1 MKLICDIEA
10 NGLYHEATQIWCAV
24 FKCPETNQI
33 WRFRTQAK
41 IQAMLDKTTILIM
54 HNGIGYDVPLLKKIY
69 GYEYKGRVLDTVLLS
84 RELFKNIP
92 IPEQMKIDYAKT
104 DREEYSKYH
113 HGPHGPYAM
122 ASCVESGGYAH
133 VVLVSGEEK
142 KFRIAPKKLSGPHSL
157 AAWGYRIGRGK
168 VEHEDWSQYSP
179 EMMHRCVEDVEITHL
194 VYLEMQKKLSTGAF
208 PPRAVWLTM
217 DFMECIDRQEKHGWK
232 LDIPRCERYIR
243 QLSTW
248 VQRIDTVLHP
258 QLPMI
263 PTIKEDRVV
272 DGISEGI
279 QNPFTKAGTMALRLQ
294 KWIEKNALDNF
305 STNVGGPFCRVDFR
319 RVNLASDKE
328 VKEFLL
334 DLGWQPEEYNYSK
347 KEVDED
353 GNPLRTSP
361 KLSSDDSFIGV
372 DGKMGRL
379 ICKRVQ
385 CVHRRS
391 NIQGWLDRVRD
402 DGRLES
408 RVSGFADTY
417 RVRHANIANVP
428 NTESFYGTQMRK
440 CFIAEEG
447 MILVSADAASCQDRM
462 LISRARDAG
471 IEDKIFEDM
480 ILNGDKKKGTDSHTR
495 ARDELNKVFEA
506 EGYPLIT
513 RGGAKNFNYAYKFNA
528 GNKKLGSM
536 AGVVNETTAKA
547 LGTKLRLALDEVFQA
562 QVKLEEHL
570 KVEWK
575 KTARRKQVKYKWRG
589 REQERTEFYNGKIK
603 GLDGRMILIRNEKDI
618 LVFMLQADEALTLSK
633 ATVLLNKELRLKYVD
648 GIDYKQVCFYHD
660 EYTFEVKPELAED
673 IKGIMEKAINDA
685 GKHFNLSIEQTGDGA
700 VGLNWAEVH

>member
-1 MKLICDIEA
+1 MKLICDLEA
-10 NGLYHEATQIWCAV
+10 DGLYHEATQIWCAV
-24 FKCPETNQI
+24 FKCAATGQV
-33 WRFRTQAK
+33 WKFRTQAK
-41 IQAMLDKTTILIM
+41 IEAMLDRATVLIM
-54 HNGIGYDVPLLKKIY
+54 HHGIGYDVPLLKKIY

-84 RELFKNIP
+84 RELYKNVP
-92 IPEQMKIDYAKT
+92 LPEQMKLDYK
-104 DREEYSKYH
+104 
-113 HGPHGPYAM
+113 
-122 ASCVESGGYAH
+122 
-133 VVLVSGEEK
+133 EK
-142 KFRIAPKKLSGPHSL
+142 GKKLDGPHSL
-157 AAWGYRIGRGK
+157 AAWGYRLGRGK

-194 VYLEMQKKLSTGAF
+194 VYLEMQKKLSNGAF

-217 DFMECIDRQEKHGWK
+217 DFMDCISRQEKHGWK

-243 QLSTW
+243 QLTTW
-248 VQRIDTVLHP
+248 VERIDRTLYP

-263 PTIKEDRVV
+263 PTIKEDKVV
-272 DGISEGI
+272 DGVTEGVTS
-279 QNPFTKAGTMALRLQ
+279 PYTKAGTLSLNLQ
-294 KWIEKNALDNF
+294 KWIDKNDLDGF
-305 STNVGGPFCRVDFR
+305 SNSVGGPFCRVAFR

-334 DLGWQPEEYNYSK
+334 NLGWQPEEYNYSK
-347 KEVDED
+347 KEVDGE

-361 KLSSDDSFIGV
+361 KLSADDSFIGV

-447 MILVSADAASCQDRM
+447 MVLVSADAASCQDRM

-471 IEDKIFEDM
+471 IEDKVFEDM
-480 ILNGDKKKGTDSHTR
+480 ILNGDKKRGTDSHTR

-536 AGVVNETTAKA
+536 AGVVNETTAKG
-547 LGTKLRLALDEVFQA
+547 LGTKLRLALDDVFQA

-570 KVEWK
+570 KIEWK
-575 KTARRKQVKYKWRG
+575 KTARRRQVKYKWRG
-589 REQERTEFYNGKIK
+589 KEQEKTEFYNGKIK

-618 LVFMLQADEALTLSK
+618 LVFMLQADEALTMQK
-633 ATVLLNKELRLKYVD
+633 ATVLQNIELRNKYIDGVD
-648 GIDYKQVCFYHD
+648 FKQVCMYHD
-660 EYTFEVKPELAED
+660 ETTIECKPEITED
-673 IKGIMEKAINDA
+673 IKSIMEKAINDA

-700 VGLNWAEVH
+700 VGNNWAEVHNPWWTTILAVGMALLHYI